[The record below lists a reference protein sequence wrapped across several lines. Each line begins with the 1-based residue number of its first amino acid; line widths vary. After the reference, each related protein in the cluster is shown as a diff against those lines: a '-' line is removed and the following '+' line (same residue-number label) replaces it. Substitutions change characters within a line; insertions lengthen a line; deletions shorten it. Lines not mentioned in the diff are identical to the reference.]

1 MADTT
6 KLNYVVDHFDKA
18 NMVLMVSFPDDG
30 TSANIGIKSIPTT
43 QEALDELVKPFATH
57 QEVVDTLAAVKPVDL
72 SFLNGRVGKKNS
84 TTRFSVV
91 DATKATQ
98 ALLADTTAT
107 QATVTLASNEV
118 QIGSTTGVAP
128 EVAAAHDRDADKA
141 YIKALIAEVLA
152 EQKAS

>member
-6 KLNYVVDHFDKA
+6 KLNYVVDNFDKA
-18 NMVLMVSFPDDG
+18 NMVLMVTFPDDG

-57 QEVVDTLAAVKPVDL
+57 QEVVDTLATVTPVDL
-72 SFLNGRVGKKNS
+72 TFLNGRVGKKNT

-98 ALLADTTAT
+98 ALLADTSAT

-118 QIGSTTGVAP
+118 QIGSSGVAP
-128 EVAAAHDRDADKA
+128 EVAAAHDREADKA
-141 YIKALIAEVLA
+141 YIKTLIAEVLA
-152 EQKAS
+152 EQKA